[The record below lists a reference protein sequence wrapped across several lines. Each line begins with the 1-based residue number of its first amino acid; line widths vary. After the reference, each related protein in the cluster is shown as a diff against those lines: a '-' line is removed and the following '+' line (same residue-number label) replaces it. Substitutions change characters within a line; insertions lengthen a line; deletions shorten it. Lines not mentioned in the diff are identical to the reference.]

1 MGVYPD
7 GMSGSEDTV
16 AVVGWNPQWP
26 AIARAETSKLIEVA
40 TAVEH
45 VGSTAVP
52 GMPSRA
58 VVDLLVGLE
67 GFRDSADDV
76 AAAIVEM
83 GFERV
88 SGTVREGRIWL
99 RRLGEPRVYVNV
111 VEFGGTSWKD
121 TLALREYLRKHPDE
135 ASAYARVKRRAAEG
149 GPDVITYSQRKRE
162 TVEKLTDRAR
172 GWKLSHPRG

>member
-1 MGVYPD
+1 V
-7 GMSGSEDTV
+7 SGSKDTV

-26 AIARAETSKLIEVA
+26 AVARSEASKLAEVA

-58 VVDLLVGLE
+58 VVDLLVGLDT
-67 GFRDSADDV
+67 FPDNADDV

-88 SGTVREGRIWL
+88 SGTVDDGRIWL
-99 RRLGEPRVYVNV
+99 RRVGEPRVYVNV
-111 VEFGGTSWKD
+111 VEFGGASWKD
-121 TLALREYLRKHPDE
+121 TLALRDYLRKHPDE
-135 ASAYARVKRRAAEG
+135 ASAYARVKRRAAED

-162 TVEKLTDRAR
+162 TVEKLTDRAH
-172 GWKLSHPRG
+172 GWRLSHPRG